1 MAEGAPK
8 TIQIYLP
15 QGNPRGI
22 RMAELTT
29 RIVRVV
35 EVPRDL
41 LDSFSSMI
49 ESSQVGIYFLVG
61 QESETDT
68 NLLYIGH
75 TGDVVERIKQHRE
88 KMFWNRALV
97 AVTPSNALTQTHTQ
111 YLEWRSILEARNAGR
126 YSLQNGTAGSKPHT
140 PAPLEADCLEIFDT
154 IATLMATLGAPVF
167 EPLITKQN
175 GSRRGASAMGKLLYC
190 KASGAD
196 GTGYYSDDGLVVLKG
211 SSGRR
216 ETVPSMKGT
225 SDERVRE
232 LLIQDGVL
240 RLDGERVVFEK
251 DHLFTAPSRA
261 VIALAGVI
269 ANGWVVWKDA
279 EGKTLKQLRQSDAS
293 IDALSGSHTKNGD
306 PE

>member
-1 MAEGAPK
+1 
-8 TIQIYLP
+8 
-15 QGNPRGI
+15 
-22 RMAELTT
+22 MAELTT

-75 TGDVVERIKQHRE
+75 TGDVVERLKQHRE

-97 AVTPSNALTQTHTQ
+97 AVTPSNALTQTHIQ

-154 IATLMATLGAPVF
+154 IETLMATLGAPVF